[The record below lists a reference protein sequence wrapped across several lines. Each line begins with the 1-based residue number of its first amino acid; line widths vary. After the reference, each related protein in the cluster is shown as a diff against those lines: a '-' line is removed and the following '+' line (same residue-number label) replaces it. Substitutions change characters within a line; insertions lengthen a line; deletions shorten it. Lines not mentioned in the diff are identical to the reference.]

1 MNVSYHLSGTFVEAC
16 NCTLVCPCWVD
27 DEPSEDFCA
36 GLFAWTFAPGS
47 TIEGHDVGDRHV
59 VSATVHGDAR
69 RGDGSESAIFVDERL
84 DRAVADLLVTAFAGR
99 GGGPL
104 ADLAEVTGEH
114 DVAGPAAITVAAE
127 GAGFGIRVVSGGTQV
142 VAVDGRPRR
151 FDSSAKPLT
160 LAHTALSHELG
171 IGDAAVTA
179 AVTRE
184 LALDVAALPGPPIE
198 VEGRSGMTGPFRYD
212 ATGADE
218 ADADERDAEAAG
230 ERDDGRA

>member
-1 MNVSYHLSGTFVEAC
+1 M
-16 NCTLVCPCWVD
+16 
-27 DEPSEDFCA
+27 
-36 GLFAWTFAPGS
+36 
-47 TIEGHDVGDRHV
+47 
-59 VSATVHGDAR
+59 
-69 RGDGSESAIFVDERL
+69 
-84 DRAVADLLVTAFAGR
+84 
-99 GGGPL
+99 
-104 ADLAEVTGEH
+104 
-114 DVAGPAAITVAAE
+114 
-127 GAGFGIRVVSGGTQV
+127 